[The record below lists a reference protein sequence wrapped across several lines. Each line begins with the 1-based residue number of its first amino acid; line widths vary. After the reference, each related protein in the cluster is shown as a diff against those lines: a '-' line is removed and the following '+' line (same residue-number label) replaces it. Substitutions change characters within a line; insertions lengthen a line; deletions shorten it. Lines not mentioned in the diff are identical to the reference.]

1 MARPVS
7 TRDACGDLRDKRDDN
22 CSFLDPETV
31 EGIEVGLKAGT
42 AAGVGSG
49 DGEGNNSHLQP
60 TPAWNSAQFST
71 VAEFQKTVEGVEVSV
86 KATFGRSY
94 PPP

>member
-49 DGEGNNSHLQP
+49 DGESHGRRMAHDSVYCGEL
-60 TPAWNSAQFST
+60 PAGANRTGKGA
-71 VAEFQKTVEGVEVSV
+71 
-86 KATFGRSY
+86 
-94 PPP
+94 